1 MIYNWTS
8 VTSAR
13 YFDATA
19 YGNPLIDAW
28 PLLNRILRYGSNQG
42 PTDCVFEN
50 MVHLPNN
57 LDDVVLS
64 VVQDFREAVGASFFD
79 EAKDDP
85 TLVPASCIVHI
96 DAIVIYTI
104 MLQHLF
110 VDFSNTSLFVYLY
123 ETCKPA
129 WKRAT
134 IYRREQAAYLK
145 RWLVGDLFP
154 DQEVPS
160 ASDGVPFYTLSD
172 PIERSLQL

>member
-1 MIYNWTS
+1 MSYDWTV

-13 YFDATA
+13 YYDVAAFSD
-19 YGNPLIDAW
+19 PLLETW
-28 PLLNRILRYGSNQG
+28 PLLNRILRSGSNQG
-42 PTDCVFEN
+42 SIDRVFNTET
-50 MVHLPNN
+50 HLMTN
-57 LDDVVLS
+57 LNDVVLS

-85 TLVPASCIVHI
+85 TLVPASCVVHI

-104 MLQHLF
+104 LLQHLF
-110 VDFSNTSLFVYLY
+110 ADFSDTTLFVYMWPSY
-123 ETCKPA
+123 KSA

-154 DQEVPS
+154 EHEVPVT
-160 ASDGVPFYTLSD
+160 SDGVPFYTLSD
-172 PIERSLQL
+172 PSKRSLSL

>member
-13 YFDATA
+13 YYTA
-19 YGNPLIDAW
+19 AAYANPLPETW
-28 PLLNRILRYGSNQG
+28 PLFNRMLRYGSTQG
-42 PTDCVFEN
+42 PSDQVFQYAT
-50 MVHLPNN
+50 HLATN

-110 VDFSNTSLFVYLY
+110 VDFINTELFVYMY
-123 ETCKPA
+123 ETYKPA

-154 DQEVPS
+154 DQEVP
-160 ASDGVPFYTLSD
+160 ATSDGVPFYTLSD
-172 PIERSLQL
+172 PNKRSL